1 MLSPLQFVRVGG
13 GGYIKLFPQINQD
26 PAVAAANCSTA
37 AAVCGSGA
45 ADPSDGL
52 TAASATCV
60 AAPAKSTTAKEPI
73 RGTILRNC
81 EPHENFLTLSF
92 DLDLETVISLV
103 ANADAAAV
111 VAAAVAALQ
120 QEQGQTD
127 AASISGYLTRSVT
140 SVGDATHVDDET
152 VEQAGSELGCVAS
165 LQQQPAQ
172 QTMSLQYSPIR
183 HIRHSR
189 QPWVILTTASSRLIP
204 LGVAMANRLIRRGV
218 VVRLTLSNT
227 LQALSLQLT
236 SVTSIS
242 CLHCNAVVATVVNS
256 SPPACL

>member
-45 ADPSDGL
+45 ADPSDGF
-52 TAASATCV
+52 TAVSTTCV
-60 AAPAKSTTAKEPI
+60 AAPAKSTTAKEPV

-111 VAAAVAALQ
+111 AAAAVAALQ

-127 AASISGYLTRSVT
+127 TASISGYLTRSVT

-152 VEQAGSELGCVAS
+152 IEQAGSELGCVAS

-172 QTMSLQYSPIR
+172 QSMQHSPMR
-183 HIRHSR
+183 HIRYSR

-218 VVRLTLSNT
+218 VVRLTRSN
-227 LQALSLQLT
+227 ALSRRHFC
-236 SVTSIS
+236 S
-242 CLHCNAVVATVVNS
+242 
-256 SPPACL
+256 